1 MFTGIIEGAGSV
13 VDIQARGA
21 SALLSVEAPFD
32 ISDVPVGGSIAV
44 DGACLTVTG
53 FKKNVFTADV
63 SHETLK
69 FTTLGG
75 LSRGS
80 SVNLEKPL
88 TLSKPL
94 GGHMVSGHVDFTG
107 LIRGKAQ
114 KGEYLEFEITAPD
127 VRLAQLVKKGSV
139 AIDGI
144 SLTVTE
150 VTHGAFK
157 ILLIPHTMK
166 NTALPR
172 KAEGARVNIETDI
185 IAKYVEKLFA
195 SRRAESNVT
204 EGFLLEHGFMKKF

>member
-13 VDIQARGA
+13 VDICARGA

-32 ISDVPVGGSIAV
+32 ISDVSVGGSIAV

-127 VRLAQLVKKGSV
+127 VALAQLVKKGSV

-144 SLTVTE
+144 SLTVTV
-150 VTHGAFK
+150 VTYGAFK
-157 ILLIPHTMK
+157 VLLIPHTMK
-166 NTALPR
+166 NTALPQ
-172 KAEGARVNIETDI
+172 KAEGTRVNVETDI
-185 IAKYVEKLFA
+185 IAKYVEKFLA